1 MRFGF
6 TTFATI
12 GLSVLMLSGVA
23 FAAPNSLNELP
34 PPPSKQELQAIRK
47 EKQDAGEE
55 GKSALPIDIRND
67 AMKESALSYGARG
80 GLNWRTYYIRQEMES
95 RARYMDKVFDFHQL
109 LIAAPSGLL
118 IEPPVIGESADAM
131 IIDQGGLEAAVAD
144 RVYNIGRNARIVSAA
159 RTWRMY
165 LERQWGEVS
174 PPPDILL
181 PVNKEEQ
188 KKWDAWFDKGWEAGV
203 AQADEIFQAD
213 LNKLSSDYQGMV
225 RYRTLLAQGM
235 VSPPYALQVDRGV
248 TGGGNEMRVGDR
260 NVSITGLPSL
270 QTGTQEWLP
279 ANR

>member
-1 MRFGF
+1 MRRLLGM
-6 TTFATI
+6 A
-12 GLSVLMLSGVA
+12 VLACCLIALSGAPVL
-23 FAAPNSLNELP
+23 AANSIDEIP
-34 PPPSKQELQAIRK
+34 PPPSKDDLLAIKKQKR
-47 EKQDAGEE
+47 EKFEE

-67 AMKESALSYGARG
+67 AVREAALSYGARG
-80 GLNWRTYYIRQEMES
+80 GLNWRTYYIRQEIEARS
-95 RARYMDKVFDFHQL
+95 RYLDKIYDFRQL

-118 IEPPVIGESADAM
+118 IEPPVIGESIDAM
-131 IIDQGGLEAAVAD
+131 IIGDGGLQAAVAD
-144 RVYNIGRNARIVSAA
+144 RVYNIGRNARIVSTA

-165 LERQWGEVS
+165 LERQWGEVN

-181 PVNKEEQ
+181 PESKEEQ
-188 KKWDAWFDKGWEAGV
+188 AKWDEWFEKGWEAGV

-270 QTGTQEWLP
+270 QTRTQEWSP

>member
-1 MRFGF
+1 MLHWLRM
-6 TTFATI
+6 AVVVSCLI
-12 GLSVLMLSGVA
+12 ALSDTPVR
-23 FAAPNSLNELP
+23 AANSIDEIP
-34 PPPSKQELQAIRK
+34 PPPSKEELLKIKKQKR
-47 EKQDAGEE
+47 EKFEE

-67 AMKESALSYGARG
+67 AVREAALSYGARG
-80 GLNWRTYYIRQEMES
+80 GLNWRTYHIRKEIEA
-95 RARYMDKVFDFHQL
+95 RARYLDKIYDFRQL

-118 IEPPVIGESADAM
+118 IEPPVIGESIDAM
-131 IIDQGGLEAAVAD
+131 MIDQGGLQAAVAD
-144 RVYNIGRNARIVSAA
+144 RVYNIGRNARIVSTS

-165 LERQWGEVS
+165 LERQWGEVP

-181 PVNKEEQ
+181 PESKEEQ
-188 KKWDAWFDKGWEAGV
+188 AQWDDWFEKGWKAGV
-203 AQADEIFQAD
+203 DQADEIFQAD
-213 LNKLSSDYQGMV
+213 LHKLSADYQGMV

-270 QTGTQEWLP
+270 QTGTQEWSP